1 MLYHAG
7 TKPFEADNFS
17 ELVNKI
23 IHLDL
28 PPPSVKGSRLSA
40 KPSPD
45 LVDLLSGLLQKDP
58 AERSVLKDNLMH
70 FEQNKGS

>member
-1 MLYHAG
+1 MVLSSG
-7 TKPFEADNFS
+7 TKPFEAESFG

-23 IHLDL
+23 IHVEL

-45 LVDLLSGLLQKDP
+45 LVDLLQCLLKKDP
-58 AERSVLKDNLMH
+58 VER
-70 FEQNKGS
+70 